1 MRAYSAVSNNRDASE
16 DTRRYF
22 ISRARGLLIVFLIL
36 GVFIGPQM
44 LEPKDVVECEPVT
57 VMSYHQGSV
66 VSALRSPLMVLIR
79 CGRSVLPT
87 LHSIMNT
94 AGLRSSFFAEDV
106 GQAANIGASM
116 LHARGPTPN
125 NSCERSREDASS
137 VSQSD
142 VGQLPVV
149 TGRNGSRPVLRHL
162 CASGGSRVATRQ

>member
-79 CGRSVLPT
+79 CGRSRRDKSSGPNVSGFSYAT
-87 LHSIMNT
+87 VSI
-94 AGLRSSFFAEDV
+94 GES
-106 GQAANIGASM
+106 
-116 LHARGPTPN
+116 
-125 NSCERSREDASS
+125 
-137 VSQSD
+137 
-142 VGQLPVV
+142 
-149 TGRNGSRPVLRHL
+149 GRV
-162 CASGGSRVATRQ
+162 